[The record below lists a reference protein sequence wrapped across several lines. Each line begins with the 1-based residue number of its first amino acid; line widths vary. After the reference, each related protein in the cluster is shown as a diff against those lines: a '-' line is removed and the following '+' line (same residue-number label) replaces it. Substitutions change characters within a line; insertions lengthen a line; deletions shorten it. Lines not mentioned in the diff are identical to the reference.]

1 MRLPKMNSQK
11 PAVLVVEDE
20 PLILMSTIDAFEDAG
35 FEAIDALDSE
45 QALQRLEERPD
56 ICALFTDVNMPGRY
70 DGVELARLVHERSPT
85 TIVVVTSGKMIVS
98 REALPEG
105 GVFLP
110 KPYRSS
116 QVMELFASLLH

>member
-1 MRLPKMNSQK
+1 VRLPKMNSHK

-35 FEAIDALDSE
+35 FEAIDARDSE

-56 ICALFTDVNMPGRY
+56 ICALFTDVNMPGLC

-98 REALPEG
+98 REALPKG

-116 QVMELFASLLH
+116 QVMELFASLLN

>member
-1 MRLPKMNSQK
+1 VRLPKMNNLK

-20 PLILMSTIDAFEDAG
+20 PLILMSTVDAFEEAG
-35 FEAIDALDSE
+35 FEAIDAADGE
-45 QALQRLEERPD
+45 QALQRLDERPD
-56 ICALFTDVNMPGRY
+56 IRAIFTDVNMPGRY
-70 DGVELARLVHERSPT
+70 DGVELARIVRERMPA

-116 QVMELFASLLH
+116 QVMALFASLLN